1 MENTENNQN
10 HVILVRYG
18 EIALKGLNRHTFI
31 DRLVRNIRNTLGH
44 FETVK
49 VEKVQGRIIVHIND
63 SELKAGIEAVTRVF
77 GIVSVSPATVVE
89 SDMAAIEPVVIE
101 EADKAPFDSFKVCA
115 KRSDKRFPMKS
126 PEIGRHLG
134 AVILKHYDGQGK
146 KVKMKG
152 ADREI
157 WVEVREKTYVYSEF
171 IPGRGGLPVGC
182 SGKAALLLSGGIDS
196 PVAGYMMAKRGI
208 RPIAVYFHS
217 FPFTSDRA
225 KQKVIDLA
233 KILTQ
238 YTGRI
243 DLYVVPFTDIQTKIV
258 ELCPERQTTLIIRRF
273 MMRIAEKIAEKNGA
287 LSLITGESLG
297 QVASQTQEGLAATGE
312 VVNMQVLRPLIG
324 MDKQEIV
331 EIAKD
336 IGTFDTSILPYED
349 CCTIFVP
356 KHPET
361 KPSLAKIAKGEAPM
375 MDKADEMI
383 AEAVENSEIIRL

>member
-1 MENTENNQN
+1 MEKTENNQN

-225 KQKVIDLA
+225 KQKVVDLA

>member
-49 VEKVQGRIIVHIND
+49 VEKVQGRIIVHIDD

-225 KQKVIDLA
+225 KQKVVDLA